1 MILDPRYKA
10 MENPTILLMH
20 AIGWQGGTVHQVAEY
35 TGLSVP
41 DILSLQKH
49 EPYSG
54 LNSPDGAGWSCIRT
68 CSLEWNRERIFPK
81 YHGNIDFWAGV
92 LQAQFSIEVM
102 GLA

>member
-49 EPYSG
+49 EPYPG
-54 LNSPDGAGWSCIRT
+54 LTSPACKGWCAVRT
-68 CSLEWNRERIFPK
+68 CSLAWNKEKIFPAHH
-81 YHGNIDFWAGV
+81 YDIDFWSGV